1 MIFGTKDNKFVIL
14 GKTLD
19 ALREK
24 LINFNDV
31 TMQGGSFG
39 NNKKQLIPENKL
51 INVISTN
58 EATNIVST
66 LNNIKNGTD
75 ETWATMDSYLTYLS
89 SKGKGYVTDYV
100 KANQN
105 QVYITKD
112 VIKASENAR
121 KVQLDFNESI
131 KRNTLS
137 AKAGQVALK
146 GLALAGNM
154 LVSWGVSLAIDLTIK
169 GIDSLVHAQE
179 NAIKAGEEALGRINE
194 TRENLK
200 STKQRFSPPI
210 LHTT

>member
-1 MIFGTKDNKFVIL
+1 MNTIKEGTNASYESFDEYFNIL
-14 GKTLD
+14 KT
-19 ALREK
+19 
-24 LINFNDV
+24 
-31 TMQGGSFG
+31 
-39 NNKKQLIPENKL
+39 
-51 INVISTN
+51 
-58 EATNIVST
+58 
-66 LNNIKNGTD
+66 
-75 ETWATMDSYLTYLS
+75 
-89 SKGKGYVTDYV
+89 KGQGYVADYV

-154 LVSWGVSLAIDLTIK
+154 LVSWGVSLAIDLAIK

-200 STKQRFSPPI
+200 STKQRFSPRFCI
-210 LHTT
+210 QHKSIGL